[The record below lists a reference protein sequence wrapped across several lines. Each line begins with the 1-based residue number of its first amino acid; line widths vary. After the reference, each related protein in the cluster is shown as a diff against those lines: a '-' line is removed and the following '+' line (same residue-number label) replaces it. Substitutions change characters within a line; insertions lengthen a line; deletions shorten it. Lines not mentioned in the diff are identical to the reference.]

1 MSPTLGYGSIA
12 LETYTLLIQFRC
24 GKSSINSSGD
34 SVFKIESGN
43 SSCSINGSTNWDAV
57 DIGSQPLMLD
67 PGTHTLRI
75 LTSAWSPIPDVEV
88 SYRERW
94 K

>member
-1 MSPTLGYGSIA
+1 MWYNGIYEAKLVMYNTA
-12 LETYTLLIQFRC
+12 
-24 GKSSINSSGD
+24 SSNQVVKNSLNQGD
-34 SVFKIESGN
+34 VVKIESGN